1 MFAFVGAGSSEACM
15 QSIPCRTLSV
25 AARTLAFAENNATS
39 SCIELHR
46 IASNCKGKDGP
57 FTFFWGGGHV
67 SSNRISTLDDDKGAS
82 WIQLVVMP
90 ALNVTAF
97 LKSFNPSSR

>member
-46 IASNCKGKDGP
+46 IAKVKTDHLR
-57 FTFFWGGGHV
+57 FFGEE
-67 SSNRISTLDDDKGAS
+67 
-82 WIQLVVMP
+82 
-90 ALNVTAF
+90 VT
-97 LKSFNPSSR
+97 